1 MSVAQINDRIIVN
14 GVELPPCPSK
24 TKKVKSYVIN
34 DKVYVNGFEFKN
46 GEWKQTLSALLHYL
60 F

>member
-1 MSVAQINDRIIVN
+1 MSIAQINGRVIVD

-24 TKKVKSYVIN
+24 SKSVKSCIIN
-34 DKVYVNGFEFKN
+34 GKIYVNGFEFKN
-46 GEWKQTLSALLHYL
+46 GEWKPTLSALWHLL